1 MTSSVPSRRAVPA
14 ERTWDVASVFADD
27 AAWEA
32 GIAQLE
38 SMFPEVASF
47 SGTLDRGAGRIADFY
62 ELFER
67 FYRLLGRI
75 FVYASAIHNVDT
87 AEPDGIAKNSR
98 VRTLFGRAAALLSF
112 SDPELLSLGDERL
125 RQLPGGDPRLER
137 FGHYFDNLL
146 REQEHVRSQ
155 DVEEILGLVGDPLG
169 SASSI
174 HSVLTDTDMH
184 FAPARGESGSEI
196 EVVQGNYDEILNG
209 DDREARRTAWESY
222 ADAHLA
228 FANTEAACLST
239 GVKRDVFFARARQY
253 GSSLESA
260 LSPSN
265 IPVDVFHNL
274 IGTYRRSLP
283 IWHRYWRVRRKAL
296 GVDALH
302 PYDVWAPLGTNPPKV
317 TYEEAVDLIS
327 EGMAPLGT
335 EYVDVLRRGCLEQ
348 RWVDVY
354 PNLGKTSGAYSD
366 GFPGT
371 HPFILMS
378 FTDDV
383 GSLSTLAHELGHS
396 MHSYF
401 TWRNQPIVYDDYS
414 MFVAETASNFNQA
427 MVRAHLVKARPDD
440 DFQLALIAETM
451 DNFHRYFFIMPA
463 LARLEL
469 EIHERIEQG
478 GALTADYLTER
489 MAELFS
495 EGYGGEMEFDQRR
508 LGITWAEFSSHMYG
522 NFYVFQYATGIS
534 AANALARGVLDEG
547 EPAAAR
553 YLDFLK
559 SGASLYPIDALALA
573 GVDMRTPEPVERA
586 FQVLSETVDRLEAIV
601 DRRAAQTKQPAPSG

>member
-1 MTSSVPSRRAVPA
+1 MTNAVPPRRDVPI
-14 ERTWDVASVFADD
+14 EHTWDVASVFPDD

-32 GIAQLE
+32 GIVQLE
-38 SMFPEVASF
+38 SMFPEVTAF
-47 SGTLDRGAGRIADFY
+47 AGTFGQSAGRIADFY
-62 ELFER
+62 EVFDR

-75 FVYASAIHNVDT
+75 YVYASGLHNVETTDT
-87 AEPDGIAKNSR
+87 AGIAR
-98 VRTLFGRAAALLSF
+98 YGRARALFGRAAAALSF
-112 SDPELLSLGDERL
+112 IDPELLSLGEERL
-125 RQLPGGDPRLER
+125 RGLPADEPRLAR

-146 REQEHVRSQ
+146 REQVHVRSQ
-155 DVEEILGLVGDPLG
+155 DVEEVLGLAVDALG
-169 SASSI
+169 TASSI
-174 HSVLTDTDMH
+174 HSVLTDADMR
-184 FAPARGESGSEI
+184 FAPARNEAGSEI
-196 EVVQGNYDEILNG
+196 DVVQGNYEEILHG

-222 ADAHLA
+222 ADAHLEL
-228 FANTEAACLST
+228 ANTEAACLST
-239 GVKRDVFFARARQY
+239 GVKRDVFFARARHY

-260 LSPSN
+260 LTPTN
-265 IPVDVFHNL
+265 IPVTVFHNL
-274 IGTYRRSLP
+274 IDTYRRNLP
-283 IWHRYWRVRRKAL
+283 IWHRYWRVRRRAL

-302 PYDVWAPLGTNPPKV
+302 PYDVWAPLGTNPPTL
-317 TYEEAVDLIS
+317 TYQEAVDLIS
-327 EGMAPLGT
+327 QGMAPLGS

-383 GSLSTLAHELGHS
+383 SSLSTLAHELGHS

-427 MVRAHLVKARPDD
+427 LVRAHLVGARPDD
-440 DFQLALIAETM
+440 DFQLALIEETM

-469 EIHERIEQG
+469 DIHERVEQG
-478 GALTADYLTER
+478 GALTSDYLTER
-489 MAELFS
+489 MAELFA

-534 AANALARGVLDEG
+534 AANALARGVVDEG
-547 EPAAAR
+547 EPAAQR
-553 YLDFLK
+553 YLEFLNAG
-559 SGASLYPIDALALA
+559 SSLYPLDALKLA
-573 GVDMRTPEPVERA
+573 GVDMSTPEPVERA

-601 DRRAAQTKQPAPSG
+601 DRRAPRGG